1 MSFRSAVE
9 IPSPV
14 GSVVTGADIPAATTN
29 LNVSNQYFGTVS
41 LPAGTYAINSS
52 IQRTNA
58 ALTGNMF
65 IGILYN
71 GTTEILNY
79 YQDIL
84 AAGADDQVFNF
95 CNVITLT
102 ATTSVSL
109 WTATDTAAGQLTYL
123 TYASG
128 VNAPI
133 IATKIA

>member
-9 IPSPV
+9 IASPV
-14 GSVVTGADIPAATTN
+14 GSVVTGAAIPAATTN
-29 LNVSNQYFGTVS
+29 LNVTQQFFGTVA

-52 IQRTNA
+52 IQITNA
-58 ALTGNMF
+58 ALTGNIF

-71 GTTEILNY
+71 GSVEILNY
-79 YQDIL
+79 YQDVL